1 MGQIKMNEKLQES
14 AHYLRCCNKL
24 ELEAFNLYGTFS
36 KKINQPENCFILGFA
51 YDSLKCAK
59 IIQGILDYIEA
70 PETEKTNPKKNFSE
84 LTDSVSAFTKKV
96 SKINSVD
103 NEVASEILKELV
115 TLEDQ
120 LTEAYTEYAQSSAI
134 KTMSDGFSKLQLN
147 LDKFKKLFESFAD
160 EKQKHKETMIEIAC
174 YFDTRETE
182 RLRHAAPVVKYQNPD
197 SWVLES
203 SLHSFSTP
211 SAENATP

>member
-1 MGQIKMNEKLQES
+1 MNEKLQES
-14 AHYLRCCNKL
+14 VQYLKCCSRL

-59 IIQGILDYIEA
+59 IIQSILDYIEA
-70 PETEKTNPKKNFSE
+70 PDIEKTYPKKNFLE
-84 LTDSVSAFTKKV
+84 LINSVSAFTRKV

-120 LTEAYTEYAQSSAI
+120 LTEAYTEYTQSTAI
-134 KTMSDGFSKLQLN
+134 KTMSDEFSKLEIN

-160 EKQKHKETMIEIAC
+160 EKQRHKQMIIEITCA
-174 YFDTRETE
+174 FDTRETE
-182 RLRHAAPVVKYQNPD
+182 RLRHAAPVVKYKNPD
-197 SWVLES
+197 SWILES
-203 SLHSFSTP
+203 SLHSFSTTP
-211 SAENATP
+211 AENVTP

>member
-1 MGQIKMNEKLQES
+1 MNEKLQES
-14 AHYLRCCNKL
+14 AQYLKCCAQL

-36 KKINQPENCFILGFA
+36 KKINQPENCFVLGFA

-70 PETEKTNPKKNFSE
+70 PETEKTNPKKNFSD
-84 LTDSVSAFTKKV
+84 LISSVSIFSKKV

-120 LTEAYTEYAQSSAI
+120 LTEAYTEYSKSSAI
-134 KTMSDGFSKLQLN
+134 KVLSDEFSKLQVN
-147 LDKFKKLFESFAD
+147 LDKFKKLFEFFAD
-160 EKQKHKETMIEIAC
+160 EKQKHKETMIEIAS

-197 SWVLES
+197 SWVFES
-203 SLHSFSTP
+203 SLHSFSAPPTE
-211 SAENATP
+211 SAVP